1 MSKVLLTTSISFLS
15 GIAVVS
21 AQTAQERQEIIKN
34 YDQAQLATMA
44 QKAGEQAAIDKQKAI
59 RYARE
64 NGIPLVINHPDGSQ
78 DELMR
83 IDENNVPI
91 YYSTKNVAAAR
102 STRANFLNTSGGLGL
117 NCNGENMLAGVW
129 DGAGVRST
137 HQELTGRV
145 TSGDN
150 SGNTTTGGNAD
161 HATHVA
167 GTIAATGVQ
176 ANAKGMA
183 NKASVKSYDW
193 TNDLSEMTTAAA
205 QGLLLSNHSYGYRAD
220 QLPDWYFGAYIQ
232 ESKDW
237 DNLLFNTPYYVSV
250 KAAGNDGTSSEN
262 GSPLGG
268 SSNAYDKLSGAATA
282 KNVIVV
288 ANAQDANINA
298 NGELGAALAIT
309 SSSSQGP
316 TDDLRIKPDISGNG
330 YQLVSSTAASNT
342 SYGNFTGTSMASP
355 NVTGTLTLVQQHFRN
370 VTGNFMLGAA
380 LKGLAL
386 HTADDAGPAGPD
398 VVFGWGLLNAKKMAE
413 VINNRNTTAMIADR
427 TLNNGNTDTVI
438 VNSDGVTPLRVS
450 ISWYDRGGTVQSS
463 AQLNATTKRLVNN
476 LDLRV
481 FRKSDGTVHNPWVLT
496 SRSTNA
502 QADNNSDNYERVD
515 VGVVPA
521 GEYAIAVSHKGT
533 LTGGNQNYSLVVTG
547 KANGTVATC
556 NAPTNLVANNVS
568 TSGATLS
575 WAASSSV
582 NQGYTV
588 EYKAATASTWTA
600 AYTGTATTTT
610 LSGLSANTNY
620 NFRVRTNCAASST
633 SANADAS
640 FSTLPVAGT
649 CEAPGNLQASNVT
662 QNTATISFS
671 ASTSANTGY
680 TVEYQTVGAA
690 SWTVV
695 ATSAA
700 LSHTISNLSAATSYQ
715 WRVRTNC
722 TQSSSSSY
730 ASGSFTT
737 AAAPGAICATAYESN
752 NTLSTAYTI
761 SLGTDYQAA
770 IGTAG
775 DVDCYKIN
783 VPNGNYTVQ
792 LQNLTHDVDLAI
804 QNAAGQNLAV
814 SQNSSNSSEQIAA
827 TFNGGTYYFR
837 VYPYSGYNANS
848 CYTFRMISGLGNATM
863 AEGLTNNSM
872 DNASPITVY
881 PNPAT
886 SKVSVVLHEKTAE
899 NAVIKIVDV
908 LGREVSSIR
917 AVSGENTIDVSKLN
931 AGSYMINVVNG
942 SGTIKH
948 KFIKL

>member
-1 MSKVLLTTSISFLS
+1 MKKVLFITGL
-15 GIAVVS
+15 GICTGVATVT
-21 AQTAQERQEIIKN
+21 AQTAQERQEIIKT
-34 YDQAQLATMA
+34 YDLSKLNVMA
-44 QKAGEQAAIDKQKAI
+44 QDAARKAEADKQKAI
-59 RYARE
+59 RFARE
-64 NGIPLVINHPDGSQ
+64 NGIPLVIKHADGTL
-78 DELMR
+78 DELIR

-102 STRANFLNTSGGLGL
+102 STRANFLNTGGGLGL

-145 TSGDN
+145 SHGDN
-150 SGNTTTGGNAD
+150 SSSVTTGSNAD

-183 NKASVKSYDW
+183 NKSSVKSYDW

-237 DNLLFNTPYYVSV
+237 DNLLFNTPYYVIV

-262 GSPLGG
+262 GSALGG
-268 SSNAYDKLSGAATA
+268 SSNAYDKLSGAATS

-288 ANAQDANINA
+288 ANAQDATINS
-298 NGELGAALAIT
+298 NGELSGTLAIT

-330 YQLVSSTAASNT
+330 YLVVSPTAASNT
-342 SYGNFTGTSMASP
+342 SYGNYTGTSMASP
-355 NVTGTLTLVQQHFRN
+355 NVTGTLTLVQQHFKN
-370 VTGNFMLGAA
+370 VTGSYMQGAT

-386 HTADDAGPAGPD
+386 HTADDAGATGPD

-413 VINNRNTTAMIADR
+413 TINNRNTTAMISDR
-427 TLNNGNTDTVI
+427 TLNNNAKDTII
-438 VNSDGVTPLRVS
+438 VNSDGANPLTVS
-450 ISWYDRGGTVQSS
+450 ISWYDRGGTVQTSS
-463 AQLNATTKRLVNN
+463 QLNSTTKRLVNN

-481 FRKSDGTVHNPWVLT
+481 LRKADGTVYNPWALT

-502 QADNNSDNYERVD
+502 QADNNNDNYEKVD
-515 VGVVPA
+515 IGVVPA
-521 GEYAIAVSHKGT
+521 GEYAIAISHKGT
-533 LTGGNQNYSLVVTG
+533 LTGGTQNYSLIVTG

-556 NAPTNLVANNVS
+556 NAPTNLVASNVS

-575 WAASSSV
+575 WAASSSA

-588 EYKAATASTWTA
+588 EYKIATASTWSA

-620 NFRVRTNCAASST
+620 NFRVRTNCTATSS
-633 SANADAS
+633 SANADGS
-640 FSTLPVAGT
+640 FTTSPVAST
-649 CEAPGNLQASNVT
+649 CEAPANLQAANLT
-662 QNTATISFS
+662 HNTATVSFS
-671 ASTSANTGY
+671 ASSSANTGY
-680 TVEYQTVGAA
+680 TVEYKESSAS
-690 SWTVV
+690 SWTAVS
-695 ATSAA
+695 TSTT
-700 LSHTISNLSAATSYQ
+700 LSRNISNLTPATAYQ

-722 TQSSSSSY
+722 TQTESSNY

-737 AAAPGAICATAYESN
+737 TAAPGGNCATAYESN
-752 NTLSTAYTI
+752 NTLATAYTI

-770 IGTAG
+770 IGTSG
-775 DVDCYKIN
+775 DVDYYKIT

-792 LQNLTHDVDLAI
+792 LQNLTHDVDLSI
-804 QNAAGQNLAV
+804 QNGSGQTLAT
-814 SQNSSNSSEQIAA
+814 SQNGSNSNEQIAA

-837 VYPYSGYNANS
+837 VYPYSGYDANS
-848 CYTFRMISGLGNATM
+848 CYTFRMISGSGNAAM
-863 AEGLTNNSM
+863 SEGMTNNLI
-872 DNASPITVY
+872 DNASPVSVY
-881 PNPAT
+881 PNPA
-886 SKVSVVLHEKTAE
+886 SNRVSVILHQKTAE
-899 NAVIKIVDV
+899 NAVIKIIDV
-908 LGREVSSIR
+908 LGREVSGTK

-931 AGSYMINVVNG
+931 AGNYMINIVNG
-942 SGTIKH
+942 QGTIKH
-948 KFIKL
+948 KFVKL